1 MYFLFLLLDCFH
13 IKSIFSQL
21 RSENHDKF
29 QFSAEKKVVKLY
41 FIQVQSHAGDK
52 SRTRNLT
59 EQRWEMFTRCIG
71 KKILEN
77 YDDDTVAPHARGIGT
92 SHTQKPSGK
101 SASRNVP
108 YFNDIEK

>member
-1 MYFLFLLLDCFH
+1 
-13 IKSIFSQL
+13 
-21 RSENHDKF
+21 
-29 QFSAEKKVVKLY
+29 
-41 FIQVQSHAGDK
+41 
-52 SRTRNLT
+52 
-59 EQRWEMFTRCIG
+59 MFTRCIG

-101 SASRNVP
+101 SASRDVP